1 MQHLLE
7 RLTDASG
14 VYFDGTLIDSIRSPY
29 QLIEIFDTPA
39 LGKLMR
45 IDGAN
50 MVSEVDEFFY
60 HEALIHPAALSHP
73 GPRQV
78 LIIGGGDGGSA
89 EEVLKDAG
97 VERCVLA
104 ELDEAV
110 IDMAKA
116 HFQRVHRGV
125 FSNPRLAVRLGDGMA
140 HVRDT
145 AERYDLVVLDLT
157 DPIGPA
163 EALYAPPFFA
173 DCRRAL
179 APGGALVLHIG
190 SPFSHPERVR
200 GTLDSLRAIY
210 RIVTPYFVHIPI
222 YGATWGFAVA
232 SDSLEIRLGRA
243 AIDARLAARRIS
255 DLQLYDGAM
264 HEAMLAIPP
273 YVAPL
278 VRSSHG

>member
-14 VYFDGTLIDSIRSPY
+14 AYFDGTLIDSLKTPY
-29 QLIEIFDTPA
+29 QLIEVFDTPT

-50 MVSEVDEFFY
+50 MVGENDEFFY
-60 HEALIHPAALSHP
+60 HEALIHPALLAHP
-73 GPRQV
+73 DPKRV

-89 EEVLKDAG
+89 EEVLKTAS

-104 ELDEAV
+104 ELDEGV
-110 IDMAKA
+110 IDIAKV

-125 FSNPRLAVRLGDGMA
+125 FSNPRLTLRMGDGMA
-140 HVRDT
+140 FV
-145 AERYDLVVLDLT
+145 AETMERFDLVVLDLT

-173 DCRRAL
+173 DCRRVL
-179 APGGALVLHIG
+179 AAGGALVLHIG
-190 SPFSHPERVR
+190 SPFSHPGRVR
-200 GTLDSLRAIY
+200 ATLSNLRHLY
-210 RIVTPYFVHIPI
+210 RTVTPYFVHIPI

-232 SDSLEIRLGRA
+232 SDALDIATLDPKEV
-243 AIDARLAARRIS
+243 DARLAARRIG
-255 DLQLYDGAM
+255 DRQLYNGAM
-264 HEAMLAIPP
+264 HVAMQAVPE
-273 YVAPL
+273 YARPL
-278 VRSSHG
+278 VAA